1 MTSYKVPRYDYAAQF
16 EGCENA
22 LIPAI
27 QDLFDSGGY
36 VLGPA
41 VARFEEEFASYLG
54 GGVETVGVNS
64 GTDALTLALH
74 GLGVGP
80 GCEVITVANTFHA
93 TVLAIKRAGAR
104 PVLVDCRP
112 DTCLI
117 DLEQTRAAITDRTRA
132 ILPVHLYGQ
141 AVHMAAVR
149 DLAEEYG
156 LFVLEDCAQAV
167 GARSGQ
173 SRVGTV
179 SDAGC
184 WSFAPSKNL
193 AAAGDGG
200 AITVNDPEL
209 AQKLRLLR
217 HFGQSIQN
225 DHQVAGFN
233 SRLDT
238 IQAMI
243 LSFKL
248 TKLDGWNAQRAVLVQ
263 KYRDALRDL
272 PLTFQ
277 EGWHESEHVFHLLHV
292 RSRSH
297 QERDALVACLQDR
310 GIDAVVRYP
319 VPIHLQPAF
328 AELSYSAG
336 QFPVA
341 EALADESLCLPLF
354 HSLSDAQLSYV
365 CDGIREF
372 FCVEQGVA

>member
-16 EGCENA
+16 EDCEKE

-27 QDLFDSGGY
+27 QDLFESGGY

-41 VARFEEEFASYLG
+41 VARFEEEFSSYLG

-93 TVLAIKRAGAR
+93 TVLAIKRAGAK
-104 PVLVDCRP
+104 PVLVDCQP
-112 DTCLI
+112 NSCLI
-117 DLEQTRAAITDRTRA
+117 DLEQVRAAITKRTRA
-132 ILPVHLYGQ
+132 LLPVHLYGQ
-141 AVHMAAVR
+141 AVDMAAVR
-149 DLAEEYG
+149 HLAQEYG
-156 LFVLEDCAQAV
+156 LLVLEDCAQAV

-179 SDAGC
+179 SHAGC

-200 AITVNDPEL
+200 AITVNDPEV
-209 AQKLRLLR
+209 AQQLRLLR
-217 HFGQSIQN
+217 HFGQPTQN
-225 DHQVAGFN
+225 DHQVAGYN

-238 IQAMI
+238 IQAMV
-243 LSFKL
+243 LSYKL
-248 TKLDGWNAQRAVLVQ
+248 TKLDGWNAQRANLAQ
-263 KYRDALRDL
+263 KYRDAMRGL

-277 EGWHESEHVFHLLHV
+277 EGWCESEHVFHLFHV
-292 RSRSH
+292 RSRSR
-297 QERDALVACLQDR
+297 QERDALITCLQGR

-319 VPIHLQPAF
+319 IPIHLQQAF
-328 AELSYSAG
+328 ADLGYSKG

-341 EALADESLCLPLF
+341 EALAAESLCLPLYS
-354 HSLSDAQLSYV
+354 SLSDAQLSYV
-365 CDGIREF
+365 CDSIREF
-372 FCVEQGVA
+372 FHVEQGVA